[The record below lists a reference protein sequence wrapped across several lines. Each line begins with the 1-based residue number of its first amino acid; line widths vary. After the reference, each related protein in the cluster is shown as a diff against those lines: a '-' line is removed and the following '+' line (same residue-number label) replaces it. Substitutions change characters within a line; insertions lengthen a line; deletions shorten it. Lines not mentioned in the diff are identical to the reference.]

1 MSGNARATAIEA
13 RPKSYFWHPK
23 AHPLEML
30 NDPPRKIVRGEGV
43 HVIDGDGVR
52 LLDAVAGLWNVNLGY
67 SAQPIKDAIAKQ
79 LELLPYYSSFRGTT
93 NEPAE
98 ELARVLIEEWFAP
111 EGMARAFFSSGGS
124 DAVETALRLARQ
136 YWKVSGSGER
146 TKFIALR
153 KGYHGTHFG
162 GDSVSGG
169 TLLRRGY
176 EPLLPGCFHI
186 PAPYFYRN
194 QFGVDDQEQL
204 SIACAQALENEIL
217 FQGPDTVAA
226 FIAEPVMGA
235 GGMIVPPASFWPRVR
250 AVCDR
255 FGVLLIADEVVT
267 GYGRTGFECG
277 SRAWGVKP
285 DIICTAKA
293 ITCGYFP
300 FGATMVN
307 GRIASAFEGT
317 DALAAMI
324 THGYTYSGH
333 PVGCAAA
340 LAALS
345 MTRSM
350 KIWENAGVRGVQ
362 LAKGLQNLQQKH
374 ALVGDVR
381 AKGLMA
387 GVEIVTDRSTKQPAD
402 KKLMNAVAANA
413 AASGVMIRT
422 MENTIILSPPLIVA
436 EEHVDQILHALDGAL
451 AAAAS

>member
-1 MSGNARATAIEA
+1 MNATHRDALNAK
-13 RPKSYFWHPK
+13 RKSYFWHPK

-30 NDPPRKIVRGEGV
+30 SDPPRKIMSAEGV
-43 HVIDGDGVR
+43 HITDSAGIR

-67 SAQPIKDAIAKQ
+67 SAQTIKDAITKQ
-79 LELLPYYSSFRGTT
+79 LDVMPYYSSFRGTT

-98 ELARVLIEEWFAP
+98 ELARILIEEWFGP
-111 EGMARAFFSSGGS
+111 EGMTRVFFSSGGS

-136 YWKVSGSGER
+136 YWKVTGVGER
-146 TKFIALR
+146 TKFISLR

-169 TLLRRGY
+169 TFLRRSY
-176 EPLLPGCFHI
+176 EPLLPGCFHV
-186 PAPYFYRN
+186 PAPYLYRN
-194 QFGVDDQEQL
+194 QFGVDDDEQL
-204 SIACAQALENEIL
+204 AIACANALEDEVV

-235 GGMIVPPASFWPRVR
+235 GGMIVPPTSFWPRVR
-250 AVCDR
+250 EVCNR

-267 GYGRTGFECG
+267 GYGRTGFQCG

-285 DIICTAKA
+285 DIMCTAKA

-300 FGATMVN
+300 FGATLVN
-307 GRIASAFEGT
+307 DRIASAFEGT

-340 LAALS
+340 IAALT
-345 MTRSM
+345 MTREM
-350 KIWENAGVRGVQ
+350 KIWENAATRGTQ
-362 LAKGLQNLQQKH
+362 LADGLQKLKQKH
-374 ALVGDVR
+374 SLVGDIR

-387 GVEIVTDRSTKQPAD
+387 GVEIVTDRNSKQPAD
-402 KKLMNAVAANA
+402 KKLMGAVLAKA
-413 AASGVMIRT
+413 AAAGVMIRT
-422 MENTIILSPPLIVA
+422 MENNIILSPPLIV
-436 EEHVDQILHALDGAL
+436 EEGHVQQILDALDEAL
-451 AAAAS
+451 SAAA